1 MRTLCTPT
9 SRACGLSRANL
20 TSGVSVPFCCH
31 NHPALC
37 GDLLDKGLNIHFFA
51 GSSGSDNTS
60 SHSLRTNPYYL
71 AANGRTLQVA
81 GTALSIKSDPEVVA
95 HEFGGVGYVLFCNAT
110 IYEAEYTAIDGAITR
125 FETWAVNDTVVRMVT
140 MPSAVL
146 AGSLKMQNDL
156 NLGALGDSVQGLA
169 DAFADSY
176 SEVVLGLVAGAL
188 ERAPAGEAQE
198 RSERIV
204 SRVGTT
210 SLVVLAASVVLFLGL
225 GLGLAGV
232 ALASARM
239 RDVEEVRARLSFASL
254 VGESFEG
261 DRALSPLESVEE
273 VFGEKRGEVAKRVGV
288 ARSRQGG
295 WGYVVRLPGAMDA
308 R

>member
-1 MRTLCTPT
+1 
-9 SRACGLSRANL
+9 
-20 TSGVSVPFCCH
+20 
-31 NHPALC
+31 
-37 GDLLDKGLNIHFFA
+37 
-51 GSSGSDNTS
+51 
-60 SHSLRTNPYYL
+60 
-71 AANGRTLQVA
+71 
-81 GTALSIKSDPEVVA
+81 
-95 HEFGGVGYVLFCNAT
+95 VLFCNAT
-110 IYEAEYTAIDGAITR
+110 IYEAEYTAINGAITR
-125 FETWAVNDTVVRMVT
+125 FETRAVNDTVVRMVT

-146 AGSLKMQNDL
+146 AGGLKMQNDL

-204 SRVGTT
+204 SRVETA